1 MLKLPNVTLCCIDC
15 VNQGKAIAAIKKSME
30 QCEFAAVKFITDI
43 KIKIDGIEIANI
55 PKIKSKKEY
64 SEFCIKELNDYFDT
78 EFILLI
84 QHDGLVLNGDCWD
97 NNFLKFDYIGAK
109 WNYPKGERNVGNGG
123 FSLRSKKLQS
133 ALQEDDF
140 IQPTEQEDDCIVRLY
155 GSYLE
160 RKYKIVFADE
170 DTADKFSFELNEP
183 CNKTFGFH
191 GSFWE
196 EFKPHIVFRRE
207 AALGDLIMLLPIVD
221 YFHNKG
227 YQVVLDTLP
236 QFMAIFFQ
244 HPYKI
249 KHISEMNP
257 KIVPERVINF
267 DMAYENKP
275 QQSVFKSYC
284 EMAEITDLE
293 PQNSRLQVLAPKSE
307 MLFQK
312 YILIHCDEVGLNHR
326 NATVSEWNFVVNYYK
341 RLGYEVF
348 QLGKRTNEIVAT
360 YINTPTLQMLMYII
374 SGCDCLIGIDSSP
387 AQIAVALGVPSAI
400 FFGSVNPKLR
410 YSDFSK
416 IQIIHTDCPIDKN
429 YFCYHNEPCST
440 TGVECEINKDLPP
453 CTQYTQWQVLKAV
466 NYLLNIKS

>member
-1 MLKLPNVTLCCIDC
+1 MLKLPNVTLICADC
-15 VNQGKAIAAIKKSME
+15 YYYGKSIASIKNCLNKVEFGRAI
-30 QCEFAAVKFITDI
+30 FFTDI
-43 KIKIDGIEIANI
+43 NIKYDDVEVIQI
-55 PKIKSKKEY
+55 PKIKSKHDY
-64 SEFCIKELNDYFDT
+64 SRFIIKELWKYINTDYA
-78 EFILLI
+78 LVV
-84 QHDGLVLNGDCWD
+84 QHDGTILDETAWQDKFFDYDGIGSAWTYPDER
-97 NNFLKFDYIGAK
+97 NNF
-109 WNYPKGERNVGNGG
+109 NGG
-123 FSLRSKKLQS
+123 FCLLSKKL
-133 ALQEDDF
+133 LEVVGTDDF
-140 IQPTEQEDDCIVRLY
+140 IEIVSPDDEIIGRLY
-155 GSYLE
+155 RNYLIE
-160 RKYKIVFADE
+160 KHGIKFPTDDICDEFA
-170 DTADKFSFELNEP
+170 FELREP
-183 CNKTFGFH
+183 IQKTFGHHGYFH
-191 GSFWE
+191 QP
-196 EFKPHIVFRRE
+196 FKPHIVLCRQ

-227 YQVVLDTLP
+227 YQVVLDTLQ